1 MFEKTRLYRKVV
13 PSGRTPSPPLRPISC
28 LHYGGGGGL
37 WVLPQHSRA
46 FTEILITAG
55 DVTAGFTVYFFHS
68 LMCTFYTHQA

>member
-13 PSGRTPSPPLRPISC
+13 PSGRTPSPPPAPSAVFIM
-28 LHYGGGGGL
+28 GGGGL